1 MKRILLGTLFTV
13 VSINAMAEAPGGP
26 NCGWGNML
34 FEGQRGTPAHFL
46 ASTTNGTSGN
56 ATFGMTSGTNGEIRK
71 GKNCFQS
78 RVIHLHP

>member
-34 FEGQRGTPAHFL
+34 FEGQRAALRHTSWLPPPTAPPVTPPSA
-46 ASTTNGTSGN
+46 
-56 ATFGMTSGTNGEIRK
+56 
-71 GKNCFQS
+71 
-78 RVIHLHP
+78 

>member
-13 VSINAMAEAPGGP
+13 VSLNAMAEAPGGP

-46 ASTTNGTSGN
+46 ASTTIKLDLPAPSPGAGFIFWTCPFLGSLFIP
-56 ATFGMTSGTNGEIRK
+56 T
-71 GKNCFQS
+71 
-78 RVIHLHP
+78 